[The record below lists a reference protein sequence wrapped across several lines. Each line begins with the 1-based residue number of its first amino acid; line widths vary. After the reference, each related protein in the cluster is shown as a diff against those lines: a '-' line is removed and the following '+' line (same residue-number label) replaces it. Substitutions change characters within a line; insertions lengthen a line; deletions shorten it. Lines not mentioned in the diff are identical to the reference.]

1 VSLSDRPP
9 YVTQWGTALQPEL
22 LQALGHL
29 AVVTSEVEELLHKI
43 YWKHAGLSE
52 ESGPIATDNL
62 NPKRLSEDILK
73 FVGLDKR
80 KANILADLKVL
91 LDEFTTINTKR
102 NRCLHW
108 IWEKVEDHREP
119 TGMAAIDLFAQPS
132 VSYQVKRPIYR
143 QSGIK
148 TEPFSIQDIKTL
160 CDEGTWL
167 ARRLH
172 GHAIDEESLRNKR
185 AEIDSYGTIIGP
197 HSRSFAD
204 IFWPAPWLDKPL
216 PPDTKPL
223 DDQK

>member
-29 AVVTSEVEELLHKI
+29 VVVTSEVEELLHKI

-132 VSYQVKRPIYR
+132 VSY
-143 QSGIK
+143 
-148 TEPFSIQDIKTL
+148 
-160 CDEGTWL
+160 
-167 ARRLH
+167 
-172 GHAIDEESLRNKR
+172 
-185 AEIDSYGTIIGP
+185 
-197 HSRSFAD
+197 
-204 IFWPAPWLDKPL
+204 
-216 PPDTKPL
+216 
-223 DDQK
+223 